1 VKGLGW
7 VTTALLTLAVVGLVI
22 IVVRSIPDMRRYA
35 KMRQM

>member
-1 VKGLGW
+1 MKGLGW

>member
-22 IVVRSIPDMRRYA
+22 IVIRSIPDMRRYA

>member
-1 VKGLGW
+1 MKGLGW

-22 IVVRSIPDMRRYA
+22 IVIRSIPDMRRYA